1 MEREIE
7 IGDRDEGRG
16 GGGSYPRDAA
26 AAEEAEAAARTTSSR
41 RLRDTAASARG
52 FALGSGG
59 EGERPREIDRPKT
72 LSVGGEDEGAH
83 REYI

>member
-1 MEREIE
+1 MVGGATERDRDRR
-7 IGDRDEGRG
+7 DRDEGRSG
-16 GGGSYPRDAA
+16 GGGSHPRDAA

-41 RLRDTAASARG
+41 RWHDTAASARG

-72 LSVGGEDEGAH
+72 SKCW
-83 REYI
+83 